1 MKRNVPILLTAFLLL
16 LSVSCKSSGGANSET
31 MSADAPHTFAGYPV
45 VYLTTD
51 VSSEGLLAVYEALE
65 ASDMGTVAVKT
76 SEPEDG
82 YPWPELTED
91 LMQAIGEDPVVDF
104 AEGPNSSD
112 YDHTIFLTHF
122 RRHETAGFSGTVANL
137 ASVSSQAE
145 ENGVPSP
152 NGDEWMRSLAERGA
166 AAAETLKEQALYL
179 AVLDHSSIDD
189 PSHDVAVL
197 SSYDPVA
204 LDQAC
209 VDLVNMTKECQALA
223 VHIEECS
230 GLSTLIH
237 AEQMGLGS
245 RTYAFS
251 SIEN

>member
-1 MKRNVPILLTAFLLL
+1 MKRNIPILLTAFLLL
-16 LSVSCKSSGGANSET
+16 LSVSCKSGGASSGT

-65 ASDMGTVAVKT
+65 ASDAGAVAVKM

-82 YPWPELTED
+82 LSWPELTAD
-91 LMQAIGEDPVVDF
+91 LMQAIGEDSVVDF
-104 AEGPNSSD
+104 ADEPNDSD
-112 YDHTIFLTHF
+112 YDRTIFLTHF

-137 ASVSSQAE
+137 ASISSQTE
-145 ENGVPSP
+145 ENGVSSP
-152 NGDEWMRSLAERGA
+152 NGDEWMKSLAERGA
-166 AAAETLKEQALYL
+166 AAAETLKGQALYI
-179 AVLDHSSIDD
+179 AVLDHFSIDD
-189 PSHDVAVL
+189 PSRDVAVL
-197 SSYDPVA
+197 SSYDPVS

-209 VDLVNMTKECQALA
+209 VDLVNMNEECQTLAL
-223 VHIEECS
+223 HIADCS
-230 GLSTLIH
+230 GLSTLIQ

-245 RTYAFS
+245 RTYAFL

>member
-16 LSVSCKSSGGANSET
+16 LSVSCKNSGGASSET
-31 MSADAPHTFAGYPV
+31 MSADESHTFAGYPV

-65 ASDMGTVAVKT
+65 ASDAEAVAVKM

-82 YPWPELTED
+82 LSWPELTED
-91 LMQAIGEDPVVDF
+91 LMQAIGEDSVVDF

-112 YDHTIFLTHF
+112 YDRTIFLTHF
-122 RRHETAGFSGTVANL
+122 RRHETVGFSGTVANL
-137 ASVSSQAE
+137 ASVSSQTE
-145 ENGVPSP
+145 ENDP
-152 NGDEWMRSLAERGA
+152 NGDELMKSLAERGA
-166 AAAETLKEQALYL
+166 AAAETLKGQALYI

-189 PSHDVAVL
+189 PSRDVAVL
-197 SSYDPVA
+197 SSYDPVS

-209 VDLVNMTKECQALA
+209 VDLVNMNEECQTLAL
-223 VHIEECS
+223 HIADCS

-245 RTYAFS
+245 RTYAFL
-251 SIEN
+251 SIDD